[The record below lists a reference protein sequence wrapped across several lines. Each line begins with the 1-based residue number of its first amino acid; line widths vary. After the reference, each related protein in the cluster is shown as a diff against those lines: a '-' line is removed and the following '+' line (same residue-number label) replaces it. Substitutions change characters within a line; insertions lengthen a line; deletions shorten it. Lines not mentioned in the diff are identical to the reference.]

1 MNVSFQSLPV
11 ALLRLVHYVVKE
23 LPGPRYPEYTMSRF
37 KLTIEYEGTRYSGWQ
52 KQKNAR
58 TVQGELE
65 RSLREGLGLATFEFQ
80 GAGRTDAGVHAVGQ
94 VAHLEAVTDLV
105 PDSIRAKMNDT
116 LPADINVLAVEK
128 AHPRFHARHHAIAR
142 TYLYQISRRRTAL
155 GKRFVWWVKD
165 DLNTEA
171 MRNAAGHFV
180 GLKDFR
186 SFTKDDP
193 DEKST
198 KVFLSEFLVR
208 ETGELILVRVT
219 GSHFLWKSVRR
230 MIGALVEVG
239 RGALPPETLKR
250 LLHSES
256 QELSHFTAPPS
267 GLFLEHIRYDET
279 ETLHPPQ
286 PVFPL
291 PPRKN

>member
-1 MNVSFQSLPV
+1 M
-11 ALLRLVHYVVKE
+11 A
-23 LPGPRYPEYTMSRF
+23 RF

-52 KQKNAR
+52 KHKNAR

-65 RSLREGLGLATFEFQ
+65 RSIREGIGLVTFEFQ

-105 PDSIRAKMNDT
+105 PDIMRTRMNDT
-116 LPADINVLAVEK
+116 LPADINVLAMER

-165 DLNTEA
+165 DLNTDA
-171 MRNAAGHFV
+171 MRNAAGRFV

-198 KVFLSEFLVR
+198 KVFLSDFLIR
-208 ETGELILVRVT
+208 ETGDLILARVT

-239 RGALPPETLKR
+239 RGSLSPETLER
-250 LLHSES
+250 LLHSNS
-256 QELSHFTAPPS
+256 QEHSHFTAPPS
-267 GLFLEHIRYDET
+267 GLFLEHVQYYET
-279 ETLHPPQ
+279 EILHPPQ

-291 PPRKN
+291 PSRKS

>member
-1 MNVSFQSLPV
+1 MP
-11 ALLRLVHYVVKE
+11 
-23 LPGPRYPEYTMSRF
+23 RF

-58 TVQGELE
+58 TIQGELE
-65 RSLREGLGLATFEFQ
+65 RAIREGLNVETFEFQ

-94 VAHLEAVTDLV
+94 VAHLEGVTNLS
-105 PDSIRAKMNDT
+105 PDVMCVRMNDR
-116 LPADINVLAVEK
+116 LPTDINVLAVEK
-128 AHPRFHARHHAIAR
+128 ALPRFHARHHALAR

-155 GKRFVWWVKD
+155 GKRFVWWVKG
-165 DLNTEA
+165 DLDLGA
-171 MRNAAGHFV
+171 MRDAAGFFE

-198 KVFLSEFLVR
+198 KVFLSDFIVR
-208 ETGELILVRVT
+208 EAGDLILVRVT

-239 RGALPPETLKR
+239 RGTLSPETLNR
-250 LLHSES
+250 SLHGHS

-267 GLFLEHIRYDET
+267 GLFLEHIQYDEE

-291 PPRKN
+291 PTRRD

>member
-1 MNVSFQSLPV
+1 MP
-11 ALLRLVHYVVKE
+11 
-23 LPGPRYPEYTMSRF
+23 RF

-65 RSLREGLGLATFEFQ
+65 RAIRGGLDVETFEFQ

-94 VAHLEAVTDLV
+94 VAHLEGVTNLS
-105 PDSIRAKMNDT
+105 PDMMCVRINDK
-116 LPADINVLAVEK
+116 LPTDINVLTVDK
-128 AHPRFHARHHAIAR
+128 ALPRFHARHHAIAR

-165 DLNTEA
+165 GLDLGA
-171 MRNAAGHFV
+171 MRDAAGFFK

-198 KVFLSEFLVR
+198 KVFLSDFIVR
-208 ETGELILVRVT
+208 EAGDLILVRVT

-230 MIGALVEVG
+230 MVGALVEVG
-239 RGALPPETLKR
+239 RGKLSPESLNR
-250 LLHSES
+250 SLHGQS

-267 GLFLEHIRYDET
+267 GLFLEHIQYDEG

-291 PPRKN
+291 PNRRD

>member
-1 MNVSFQSLPV
+1 M
-11 ALLRLVHYVVKE
+11 A
-23 LPGPRYPEYTMSRF
+23 RF
-37 KLTIEYEGTRYSGWQ
+37 RLTIEYEGTRYSGWQ

-65 RSLREGLGLATFEFQ
+65 RSIREGLGLGSFEFQ

-94 VAHLEAVTDLV
+94 VAHLEASVTLEPAV
-105 PDSIRAKMNDT
+105 MRLHLNDG
-116 LPADINVLAVEK
+116 LPPDINVLNLEK
-128 AHPRFHARHHAIAR
+128 AHPRFHARHHALAR

-165 DLNTEA
+165 DLDVQA
-171 MRNAAGHFV
+171 MRSAAPLFI

-198 KVFLSEFLVR
+198 KVFLSDFLVR
-208 ETGELILVRVT
+208 EAGDVILVRVT

-230 MIGALVEVG
+230 MVGALVEVG
-239 RGALPPETLKR
+239 KGRLRSDALGK
-250 LLHSES
+250 LLHSDS
-256 QELSHFTAPPS
+256 QELAHFTAPPS
-267 GLFLEHIRYDET
+267 GLFLEHIQYDER
-279 ETLHPPQ
+279 EVLPPPL

-291 PPRKN
+291 PLRT

>member
-1 MNVSFQSLPV
+1 M
-11 ALLRLVHYVVKE
+11 A
-23 LPGPRYPEYTMSRF
+23 RF
-37 KLTIEYEGTRYSGWQ
+37 KRVIEYEGTRYSGWQ

-65 RSLREGLGLATFEFQ
+65 RAIREGLTLDQFEFQ

-94 VAHLEAVTDLV
+94 VAHLEASLQV
-105 PDSIRAKMNDT
+105 PPATMLLRINDG
-116 LPADINVLAVEK
+116 LPADINILSLEQAQ
-128 AHPRFHARHHAIAR
+128 PRFHARHHAISR
-142 TYLYQISRRRTAL
+142 TYLYQIARRRTAL
-155 GKRFVWWVKD
+155 GKRFVWWVRD
-165 DLNTEA
+165 DLDLAA
-171 MRNAAGHFV
+171 MRTAAGHFV

-198 KVFLSEFLVR
+198 KVFLSDFVVR
-208 ETGELILVRVT
+208 ETGDLILMRVT

-230 MIGALVEVG
+230 MVGALVEVG
-239 RGALPPETLKR
+239 RGSLPGETLQK
-250 LLHSES
+250 LLRSHS

-267 GLFLEHIRYDET
+267 GLFLEHIEYEDSRP
-279 ETLHPPQ
+279 LPPLQ

-291 PPRKN
+291 SSVRA

>member
-1 MNVSFQSLPV
+1 MPRH
-11 ALLRLVHYVVKE
+11 RLV
-23 LPGPRYPEYTMSRF
+23 
-37 KLTIEYEGTRYSGWQ
+37 IEYEGTRYSGWQ

-65 RSLREGLGLATFEFQ
+65 RAIREGLGLETFEFQ
-80 GAGRTDAGVHAVGQ
+80 GAGRTDAGVHAIGQ
-94 VAHLEAVTDLV
+94 VAHLEAVTELS
-105 PDSIRAKMNDT
+105 PEAIRSRMNDK
-116 LPADINVLAVEK
+116 LPVDINVLAVAK
-128 AHPRFHARHHAIAR
+128 AQPRFHARHHAIDR
-142 TYLYQISRRRTAL
+142 SYLYQISRRRTAL

-165 DLNTEA
+165 DLNVDA
-171 MRNAAGHFV
+171 MRSAAGHFV

-198 KVFLSEFLVR
+198 LVFLSGFVVR
-208 ETGELILVRVT
+208 EAGNLILVRVT

-230 MIGALVEVG
+230 MVGALVEVG
-239 RGALPPETLKR
+239 RGTLPPETLKR
-250 LLHSES
+250 LLHGDS

-267 GLFLEHIRYDET
+267 GLFLEQIRYDEK
-279 ETLHPPQ
+279 EILHPPQ

-291 PPRKN
+291 PARGG

>member
-1 MNVSFQSLPV
+1 M
-11 ALLRLVHYVVKE
+11 A
-23 LPGPRYPEYTMSRF
+23 RF
-37 KLTIEYEGTRYSGWQ
+37 KLAIEYEGTRYSGWQ

-58 TVQGELE
+58 TVQGEIE
-65 RSLREGLGLATFEFQ
+65 RSIREGLELEIFDFQ

-94 VAHLEAVTDLV
+94 VAHLEAVVDLA
-105 PDSIRAKMNDT
+105 PDIMCDRMNSV
-116 LPADINVLAVEK
+116 LPADINVLAVVK
-128 AHPRFHARHHAIAR
+128 AEPRFHARHHAIAR

-165 DLNTEA
+165 DLDTDA
-171 MRNAAGHFV
+171 MRGAAGQFV

-198 KVFLSEFLVR
+198 KVFLSGFVVR
-208 ETGELILVRVT
+208 EAGDLLLVRVT

-230 MIGALVEVG
+230 MVGALVEVG
-239 RGALPPETLKR
+239 RGALTAETLKR
-250 LLHSES
+250 LLHSDS

-267 GLFLEHIRYDET
+267 GLFLEHIQYDEA

-291 PPRKN
+291 PPRR

>member
-1 MNVSFQSLPV
+1 M
-11 ALLRLVHYVVKE
+11 A
-23 LPGPRYPEYTMSRF
+23 RF
-37 KLTIEYEGTRYSGWQ
+37 KLTIEYDGTRYSGWQ

-65 RSLREGLGLATFEFQ
+65 RVLAEALRLKEFEFQ

-94 VAHLEAVTDLV
+94 VAHLEAGTTLAPEILRIRVNDL
-105 PDSIRAKMNDT
+105 
-116 LPADINVLAVEK
+116 LPADINVLAVEH
-128 AHPRFHARHHAIAR
+128 AAARFHARHHALAR

-165 DLNTEA
+165 ELDAGA
-171 MRNAAGHFV
+171 MSEGARHFV

-186 SFTKDDP
+186 SFTADDP

-198 KVFLSEFLVR
+198 KVFLSGFTVVESGALV
-208 ETGELILVRVT
+208 LVRVT

-230 MIGALVEVG
+230 MVGALAEVG
-239 RGALPPETLKR
+239 RGKLPPETLKR
-250 LLHSES
+250 LLHGDS
-256 QELSHFTAPPS
+256 QELAVYTAPPS
-267 GLFLEHIRYDET
+267 GLFLEHIQYEDGPGLRP
-279 ETLHPPQ
+279 LR

-291 PPRKN
+291 QS